1 MLKSNRTF
9 IAIAAVSLM
18 LTACYERKE
27 EAEKT
32 AKPAAAFLPSK
43 ITTYPAVIE
52 PITESI
58 RLTGQ
63 IEYNPNQVV
72 RYASLVTGVITKSYI
87 SLGDRVRKGQVLAE
101 MRSAEL
107 SELNAQGR
115 VLETQLKVAERKLA
129 STKSMFEDR
138 IASEKDLVEAQSETE
153 ILKSE
158 IEKIKSNLS
167 LYNASSEKGVFQI
180 KAPVSGYVVENN
192 MSGGTQISNTEPN
205 LFTISDLSEVW
216 VTTNVYAVD
225 LPFVQTGM
233 KAVIKSKAYPEDFF
247 EGTISDISQVFDP
260 QERVLKARIRM
271 QNKSLKLK
279 PGLMIEAVV
288 KKNSGE
294 VAVGVPAV
302 AMIFYNNENYLLIQ
316 KPDNTLEP
324 RKVTVDVKDN
334 DRLFFKSGIAAG
346 EKVVINNQLLL
357 FSEVLSQEN

>member
-1 MLKSNRTF
+1 MLKSNHIPAF
-9 IAIAAVSLM
+9 AAVLLL
-18 LTACYERKE
+18 LTSCYEKKE
-27 EAEKT
+27 ELKEASKHTT
-32 AKPAAAFLPSK
+32 AVLPSK
-43 ITTYPAVIE
+43 IITYPAVIE
-52 PITESI
+52 PVTESI

-87 SLGDRVRKGQVLAE
+87 SLGDRVKKGQILAE
-101 MRSAEL
+101 LRSSEL
-107 SELNAQGR
+107 SELNSQGKI
-115 VLETQLKVAERKLA
+115 LETQLTVAERKLA

-167 LYNASSEKGVFQI
+167 LYNASAEKGVFQI

-225 LPFVQTGM
+225 LPFVQVGQR
-233 KAVIKSKAYPEDFF
+233 AIIKSKAYPNDFF

-271 QNKSLKLK
+271 PNKDLKLK
-279 PGLMIEAVV
+279 PGLTIEAVV
-288 KKNSGE
+288 TKKSGE
-294 VAVGVPAV
+294 LAIGIPAN

-324 RKVTVDVKDN
+324 RKVSVDVKDN
-334 DRLFFKSGIAAG
+334 DRLFFKRGIAAG
-346 EKVVINNQLLL
+346 EKVVVDNQLLL
-357 FSEVLSQEN
+357 FSEVLSQEK